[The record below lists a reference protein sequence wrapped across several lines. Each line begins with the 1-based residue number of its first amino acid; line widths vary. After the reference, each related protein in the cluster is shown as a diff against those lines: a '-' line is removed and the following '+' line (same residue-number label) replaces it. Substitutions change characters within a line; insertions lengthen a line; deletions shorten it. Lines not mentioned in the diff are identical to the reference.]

1 MRNGLIGLVSAMAL
15 ASIAPAGCSDYSSG
29 AGTGGTASTM
39 GGSSSTGGNASSTG
53 GQSAGG
59 AATGGSSAAT
69 GGSSAATGGSSA
81 ATGGSS
87 AATGGSSGSGA
98 SVTTLSGTMSLGS
111 LTAAEATQLC
121 NDAYAYFG
129 QAISRATLCKA
140 TGLTTAVSSSAPT
153 DAAMQ
158 QFCTDNESICL
169 QASPN
174 SPSCGD
180 IPTPCTVT
188 VAQYSTCIVDK
199 ASAYNQG
206 VNGLASCATV
216 GRADLPAIWDF
227 VTANPPAS
235 CTALDATCAGLDVPT
250 PH

>member
-1 MRNGLIGLVSAMAL
+1 MIEMRNGLIGLVSAMAL
-15 ASIAPAGCSDYSSG
+15 AGCSDYSSG

-59 AATGGSSAAT
+59 AP
-69 GGSSAATGGSSA
+69 TGGSSA

-98 SVTTLSGTMSLGS
+98 SVTTLDGTKSLGS

-140 TGLTTAVSSSAPT
+140 TGLSSAVSSSAPT
-153 DAAMQ
+153 DAVMQ
-158 QFCTDNESICL
+158 QYCTQYENTCL
-169 QASPN
+169 QAGPS
-174 SPSCGD
+174 SPSCGA
-180 IPTPCTVT
+180 IPTPCSGT

-206 VNGLASCATV
+206 VNGLASCTV
-216 GRADLPAIWDF
+216 VTRNDLPAIWDF

-235 CTALDATCAGLDVPT
+235 CTELDATCAGLDVPT